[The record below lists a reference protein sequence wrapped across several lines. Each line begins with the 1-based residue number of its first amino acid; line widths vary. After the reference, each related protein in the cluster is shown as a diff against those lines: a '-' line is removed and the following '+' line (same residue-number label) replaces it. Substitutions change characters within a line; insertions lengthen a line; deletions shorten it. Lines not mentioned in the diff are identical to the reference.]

1 MAAEE
6 ARARIVPLDL
16 TLGRDYHTLVVTGPN
31 AGGKTVAM
39 KTVGLFALMAA
50 CGLPVPADEKTTI
63 PLFDAV
69 MVDIGDQQSIEE
81 DLSTFSSHITNLR
94 HMIEHATDRSLT
106 LIDEAGTGTDPDEG
120 GALARAVL
128 EVLNTRGTRTIA
140 TTHHGALKAFAHTT
154 EGVENGSMAFDRE
167 TLSPTYQFVAGVPG
181 SSYAFDIA
189 RRTGLPTDI
198 LERARELIGETQSG
212 LEDLIGEDRKSTRL
226 NSSHVAI
233 SYAVFCLK
241 NKKKAHRV

>member
-81 DLSTFSSHITNLR
+81 D
-94 HMIEHATDRSLT
+94 
-106 LIDEAGTGTDPDEG
+106 
-120 GALARAVL
+120 
-128 EVLNTRGTRTIA
+128 
-140 TTHHGALKAFAHTT
+140 
-154 EGVENGSMAFDRE
+154 
-167 TLSPTYQFVAGVPG
+167 
-181 SSYAFDIA
+181 
-189 RRTGLPTDI
+189 
-198 LERARELIGETQSG
+198 
-212 LEDLIGEDRKSTRL
+212 RKSTRL

-241 NKKKAHRV
+241 KKTTTQVGSH